1 MPRRHHRLLPL
12 RRRPPLTLT
21 SQMMTP
27 LTPSHPALPP
37 PRAGGSTTASTCGAS
52 APKRAAASRCSTR
65 RDGTGNPKRPAR
77 GDTRPYKIQRELER
91 LGIDAE
97 YLRANGMDLFHLGAL
112 GRLMRCVLSLRP
124 SPSWK

>member
-1 MPRRHHRLLPL
+1 MCWQP
-12 RRRPPLTLT
+12 
-21 SQMMTP
+21 
-27 LTPSHPALPP
+27 
-37 PRAGGSTTASTCGAS
+37 
-52 APKRAAASRCSTR
+52 
-65 RDGTGNPKRPAR
+65 R

-112 GRLMRCVLSLRP
+112 GRLMQCVLSLRP